1 MIALLFALARCSGDD
16 GVGGFIKFGFPYNEN
31 KADLLSQLTVVVK
44 TPQGSIVDEAEVQPT
59 GYWIIPTPTHR
70 ELVISVHGPEGLQF
84 SPQKQI
90 VNFPFNS
97 DVDFQ
102 ILGFSISGKVITKT
116 ASGESVPVS
125 AQLTIDIDQE
135 QTGAHLTTTS
145 TTEGT
150 FSVGPVVPGTYK
162 VQIKNAIA
170 QPQNVVVKSGSAVC
184 EPLLITDWPQS
195 GRIVF
200 PEGVKAR
207 KVNLKLT
214 GAAQQKFE
222 TDSDGF
228 FMLKNLNVG
237 RYYLECDEENVAIS
251 TVAFSVTS
259 AELPTPLTVNFQG
272 ININGKVVLPNK
284 NGVQGVIVKILP
296 EGKTTKTNEKGEF
309 TFAGVKACE
318 KPEIVAELPFT
329 TFKIPELKE
338 ITTIPVEPVEI
349 VVVNARI
356 TGFVDCPSAS
366 LTVSGAV
373 SESFTVTN
381 KTFSISAP
389 VGQKV
394 TIKAESECGFET
406 NELTVVSPAE
416 KVKFQHIKAKVS
428 GSVKGL
434 TECADVK
441 VMLKGRQ
448 GQYTF
453 NVDQQ
458 GKFSGEEV
466 EFGTYSLS
474 ISAQSNTVWK
484 ETKTTLIVNQKVID
498 AGEVAHQTAFR
509 FHVTASH
516 QMNVAFGKQI
526 VSLDRGT
533 NTIETTGTV
542 VSPADCHIFEP
553 FDVRYNTR
561 IVVSSIERE
570 IIVTGETEDS
580 NYEVFVNQKPLS
592 PPYKFTQGLEET
604 VTAQV
609 DASSPFYVEP
619 SRIEV
624 HAPQNCD
631 TCGIKFEVLRGKE
644 YKGKIFPAIEG
655 VLITAKSDGK
665 VITSGLT
672 SSTGEYTLGSHPSNI
687 PITVTA
693 QKIGYS
699 IRQREN
705 SLDFEA
711 EKLASFTINFDKES
725 ADGTLVSLTRADGF
739 RKTERVDSQVAVFSE
754 LPSGEYTINP
764 VKREYLFTPKMKTLK
779 LAAGEDAKFNFSV
792 TRTRFGISGKVTRI
806 TGEPEPD
813 VEVTAIHPDGE
824 KTSDVTSAEG
834 TFRLGNLLP
843 NATYTII
850 AAATGTSNVK
860 RITPEG
866 LKVKLGEQ
874 DSTGLSFLSIKPSKS
889 FDILG
894 EVEIE
899 QNLLPN
905 LNVILTTESGK
916 VAGRYEFQ
924 SKSSNFFFF
933 TNLTE
938 ERYKLN
944 VASRKQLSDDLNC
957 ETIEVD
963 QSAANANVV
972 IKCNVHHNTVQQTG
986 GSKIRASIFAFG
998 AIFVWIVFFN
1008 FAAFKEAFKPA
1019 PQKKKRA

>member
-1 MIALLFALARCSGDD
+1 LSRCSGDD
-16 GVGGFIKFGFPYNEN
+16 GVGGFIKIGFPYNEN
-31 KADLLSQLTVVVK
+31 KADLLSQLTVIVK

-70 ELVISVHGPEGLQF
+70 ELVISVRGPDGLVF
-84 SPQKQI
+84 APQKQN

-102 ILGFSISGKVITKT
+102 ILGFSITGKVITKT
-116 ASGESVPVS
+116 TAGENVPVS
-125 AQLTIDIDQE
+125 AQLAIDIDQE
-135 QTGAHLTTTS
+135 GTEQHITTTS
-145 TTEGT
+145 TTDGT
-150 FSVGPVVPGTYK
+150 FSAGPVLPGTYK
-162 VQIKNAIA
+162 VQLKNAIA
-170 QPQNVVVKSGSAVC
+170 EPQKVVVKSGSAVC

-195 GRIVF
+195 GMIVF
-200 PEGVKAR
+200 PEGVKPR
-207 KVNLKLT
+207 KVHLKLT

-222 TDSDGF
+222 TDNDGF

-251 TVAFSVTS
+251 TVSFSVTS
-259 AELPTPLTVNFQG
+259 AELPTPLTANFQG

-284 NGVQGVIVKILP
+284 EGVQGVIVKILP
-296 EGKTTKTNEKGEF
+296 EGKTVKTNEKGEF
-309 TFAGVKACE
+309 TFTGVKACE

-329 TFKIPELKE
+329 TFKIPEVKE
-338 ITTIPVEPVEI
+338 ISTVPIDDVEI

-356 TGFVDCPSAS
+356 TGFVDCPSAT

-394 TIKAESECGFET
+394 VIKAESECGFES
-406 NELTVVSPAE
+406 NELTVTSPAE
-416 KVKFQHIKAKVS
+416 KVKFQHIKAKIS

-434 TECADVK
+434 TECNDVK
-441 VMLKGRQ
+441 IMLKGRQ
-448 GQYTF
+448 EQYTF
-453 NVDQQ
+453 TVDQQ
-458 GKFSGEEV
+458 GKFAGEEV
-466 EFGTYSLS
+466 EFGTYSIS
-474 ISAQSNTVWK
+474 ISAPANTVWK

-498 AGEVAHQTAFR
+498 AGEIGHQTAFR

-516 QMNVAFGKQI
+516 QMKVAFGKQI

-561 IVVSSIERE
+561 IVVNSMERE
-570 IIVTGETEDS
+570 IIVTGETKES

-592 PPYKFTQGLEET
+592 APYKFTQGLEET

-619 SRIEV
+619 ARIEV

-655 VLITAKSDGK
+655 VLMTAKTDGK
-665 VITSGLT
+665 VISTVAT

-687 PITVTA
+687 PITVSA
-693 QKIGYS
+693 QKVGYS

-705 SLDFEA
+705 SLDFDA

-725 ADGTLVSLTRADGF
+725 ADGTIVSLKRADGF
-739 RKTERVDSQVAVFSE
+739 RKTERVESQRVVFNE

-764 VKREYLFTPKMKTLK
+764 VKREYLFTPKFTTIK
-779 LAAGEDAKFNFSV
+779 LGAGEDASFNFTV
-792 TRTRFGISGKVTRI
+792 TRTRYGISGKVTRI

-813 VEVTAIHPDGE
+813 VEVTAVHPDGE
-824 KTSDVTSAEG
+824 KTSDVTTAEG
-834 TFRLGNLLP
+834 TFRLGNLVP

-850 AAATGTSNVK
+850 AAATGTSTIK

-874 DSTGLSFLSIKPSKS
+874 DSTGLNFLSIKPSKS

-894 EVEIE
+894 EVEVE
-899 QNLLPN
+899 QNLLDN
-905 LNVILTTESGK
+905 LNVILTTENGK

-924 SKSSNFFFF
+924 SKASNFFFF
-933 TNLTE
+933 ANLTE
-938 ERYKLN
+938 EHYKLN
-944 VASRKQLSDDLNC
+944 VASRKQLSDDLKC
-957 ETIEVD
+957 ETVD
-963 QSAANANVV
+963 VDHSSSNANVV
-972 IKCNVHHNTVQQTG
+972 IKCNIEHIAIQQVSTN
-986 GSKIRASIFAFG
+986 KIHASLFAFG

-1008 FAAFKEAFKPA
+1008 FNTFKEMF
-1019 PQKKKRA
+1019 QSRKK